1 MNPTGNKT
9 TAEYYGLQVEIISQ
23 MDHCSLIRF
32 HGREF
37 IVDSADL
44 VFGRS
49 LQQAA

>member
-1 MNPTGNKT
+1 MNPRENKT
-9 TAEYYGLQVEIISQ
+9 TADYYGLQVEIITQ
-23 MDHCSLIRF
+23 MDQCSLIRF

-44 VFGRS
+44 VFRRS